1 MALDPKTFM
10 PMVKNVARSVS
21 SAYPAF
27 ITAEDTEQALWL
39 WLYDRRASVL
49 QTVEDSPEDWEAKIA
64 STMRKVAFDHCA
76 REKAAVEGYSTDD
89 LYRYSI
95 PKIRALLPDV
105 FSYTDWQTF
114 GMKGDGQPTAKGQA
128 NETGDRI
135 AELVDVRAALERLP
149 DDTKALIFL
158 VQVWSYT
165 AENVAEHF
173 DLTLDA
179 AKKRIQRS
187 LGSLQRELGRKS
199 PDEEPRVSD
208 RRTVR
213 SNAAARAAVSNQY
226 EG

>member
-165 AENVAEHF
+165 AHNVAEHF

-213 SNAAARAAVSNQY
+213 SNAAWSATTTTSW

>member
-1 MALDPKTFM
+1 
-10 PMVKNVARSVS
+10 
-21 SAYPAF
+21 
-27 ITAEDTEQALWL
+27 
-39 WLYDRRASVL
+39 
-49 QTVEDSPEDWEAKIA
+49 
-64 STMRKVAFDHCA
+64 
-76 REKAAVEGYSTDD
+76 
-89 LYRYSI
+89 
-95 PKIRALLPDV
+95 
-105 FSYTDWQTF
+105 
-114 GMKGDGQPTAKGQA
+114 MKGDGQPTAKGQA

>member
-1 MALDPKTFM
+1 MTLDPTKFT
-10 PMVKNVARSVS
+10 PMVKNVAHSVS
-21 SAYPAF
+21 GQFPAF
-27 ITAEDTEQALWL
+27 ITAEDTEQAVWL
-39 WLYDRRASVL
+39 WLYEKRTSVL
-49 QTVEDSPEDWEAKIA
+49 QTVQDSPDDWEAKIA
-64 STMRKVAFDHCA
+64 GTMRKVAFDHCA
-76 REKAAVEGYSTDD
+76 REKAAMEGYDTSD

-173 DLTLDA
+173 GLTLDA